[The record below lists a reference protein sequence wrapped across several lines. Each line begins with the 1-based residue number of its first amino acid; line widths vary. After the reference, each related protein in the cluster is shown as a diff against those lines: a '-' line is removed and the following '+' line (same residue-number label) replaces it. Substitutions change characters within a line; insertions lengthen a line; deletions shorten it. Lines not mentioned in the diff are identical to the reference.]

1 MRATCTPMDEASS
14 AGVRCADAPCVAG
27 RFGAYAHLMPALLSA
42 PGTRLSICGL
52 DEIQALRDHSVTH
65 VLSILDPAWP
75 DPAAFAE
82 WGAHVRR
89 TLRFHDVIAD
99 YPGFDAPT
107 RGHVEQVIAFGEAI
121 EAAGEPVGHLL
132 IHCHAGIS
140 RSTASMAIL
149 LARETPGQEAAV
161 FERLREI
168 RPRAWPNSRMIAFA
182 DEILGCRG
190 RLVEELR
197 LHYLGQVGRRP
208 ELVEMIRGLGR
219 DSEIPASF

>member
-1 MRATCTPMDEASS
+1 
-14 AGVRCADAPCVAG
+14 
-27 RFGAYAHLMPALLSA
+27 MPLALRRGLRRIGGMAVLISA

-52 DEIQALRDHSVTH
+52 DEIAALRDRSVTH

-82 WGAHVRR
+82 WRPHVRH
-89 TLRFHDVIAD
+89 TLRFHDIIAE

-107 RGHVEQVIAFGEAI
+107 HKHVESVIAFGEAI
-121 EAAGEPVGHLL
+121 EAVGEPVGHLL

-161 FERLREI
+161 FERLRAV
-168 RPRAWPNSRMIAFA
+168 RPQAWPNSRMIRLA
-182 DEILGCRG
+182 DDILGCGG
-190 RLVEELR
+190 RLIAELR
-197 LHYLGQVGRRP
+197 EHYLRQVDRRP
-208 ELVEMIRGLGR
+208 ELTEMIRSLGR
-219 DSEIPASF
+219 DAEIPG

>member
-1 MRATCTPMDEASS
+1 MSPT
-14 AGVRCADAPCVAG
+14 VAP
-27 RFGAYAHLMPALLSA
+27 PLLSA

-52 DEIQALRDHSVTH
+52 DEIAALRDHSVTH
-65 VLSILDPAWP
+65 VLSILDPDWP
-75 DPAAFAE
+75 DPADFAE
-82 WGAHVRR
+82 WGEHKRH
-89 TLRFHDVIAD
+89 TLRFHDIIAE

-107 RGHVEQVIAFGEAI
+107 PRHVEKVIAFGEAM

-140 RSTASMAIL
+140 RSTASMAVL

-161 FERLREI
+161 FDRLREI

-182 DEILGCRG
+182 DEILGCGG

-197 LHYLGQVGRRP
+197 LHYVGQVQRRP
-208 ELVEMIRGLGR
+208 HVVEMIRGLGR
-219 DSEIPASF
+219 DAEIPEGL